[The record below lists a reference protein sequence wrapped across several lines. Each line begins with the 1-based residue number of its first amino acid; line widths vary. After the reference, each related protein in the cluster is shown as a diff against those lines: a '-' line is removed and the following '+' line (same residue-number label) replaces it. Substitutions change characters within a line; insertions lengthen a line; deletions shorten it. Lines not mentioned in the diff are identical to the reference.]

1 MTVANFVALAEGEH
15 PEASEKFLNKRY
27 YDGLLFHRVIPDFMI
42 QGGDPTATGSGGPGY
57 RFPDE
62 ITDLSI
68 RDRGFF
74 QWPMQDQRPME
85 ANSLLPTRLHR
96 LMENIRCLVK
106 SAKANLWSTALPKTT
121 LSKDSI
127 SFAKGK
133 WRRDL
138 TPLQSMRSSSCKTR
152 RIRIGR

>member
-62 ITDLSI
+62 ITDLSHSGSGDSLNGQCRT
-68 RDRGFF
+68 RD
-74 QWPMQDQRPME
+74 QWKPILYYPQGY
-85 ANSLLPTRLHR
+85 T
-96 LMENIRCLVK
+96 LVG
-106 SAKANLWSTALPKTT
+106 WKTY
-121 LSKDSI
+121 
-127 SFAKGK
+127 GV
-133 WRRDL
+133 W
-138 TPLQSMRSSSCKTR
+138 
-152 RIRIGR
+152 